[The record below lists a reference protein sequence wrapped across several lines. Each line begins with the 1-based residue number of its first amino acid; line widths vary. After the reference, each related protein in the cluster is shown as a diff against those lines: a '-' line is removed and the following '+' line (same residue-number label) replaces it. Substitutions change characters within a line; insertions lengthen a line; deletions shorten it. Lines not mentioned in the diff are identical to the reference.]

1 MHRDWDAKDA
11 PLVDGTSPQIRRE
24 LTAGEDGAH
33 SRGTTYPPLQ
43 QLPVEWTAAGLF
55 FVRCERCDPPDSRRV
70 PRNGAGVSL
79 KLCAPKKENKS
90 RPLVSSQLI
99 YTRRLVGHRLVAR
112 LHPNP
117 RTRFDHRLARLPA
130 GGMLAEPR
138 RREPHTYPSQSSPDS
153 GERGGKT
160 RGLHFHLS
168 SALRRAAH
176 CDRVLNGKLGLEK
189 SRNKRRNAEL
199 PGQKVFRENRK
210 EWEVFSTQDHCS
222 VHMNNWQIT
231 ALNLASIFGI
241 TPNSVHDYLWI

>member
-1 MHRDWDAKDA
+1 MPTGWESLIRPPSLHSCGRHIHPHAVGSPRCPAVVAKCRDVCLRFYECACACVHRGWDAKDA

-33 SRGTTYPPLQ
+33 SRGTTSPPLQ
-43 QLPVEWTAAGLF
+43 QLLVEWTAAGLF
-55 FVRCERCDPPDSRRV
+55 FVRCERCYPPDSRRV

-90 RPLVSSQLI
+90 RPLVSSPLI
-99 YTRRLVGHRLVAR
+99 CTRRLVGHRLVAR

-138 RREPHTYPSQSSPDS
+138 RRELHTFPSQSSPDS

-160 RGLHFHLS
+160 RGLHFYLS

-176 CDRVLNGKLGLEK
+176 CDRALNG
-189 SRNKRRNAEL
+189 
-199 PGQKVFRENRK
+199 
-210 EWEVFSTQDHCS
+210 
-222 VHMNNWQIT
+222 NW
-231 ALNLASIFGI
+231 
-241 TPNSVHDYLWI
+241 V